1 MSPMNW
7 LAAFCLVLVAG
18 GEGRNLQVPSISS
31 IRPSPAAA
39 DDLIYPTDVQLVSLA
54 LREALEQV
62 VGELPLIPKARI
74 FLLGLG
80 RNEGAEN
87 WVAEDVLMEVLMR
100 RGYQIVLKQPQ
111 TGKSEAGVLSYRL
124 VDPKVVYTPWK
135 GRWFSVRSWHQRE
148 AHGNLFL
155 RLQGAG
161 GRVLWTKRLKAYA
174 RDRVP
179 ADSAGILGG
188 GKAVTRTMAGA
199 GSKIIERG
207 LSASIIGGLFYIFF
221 VF

>member
-1 MSPMNW
+1 MNW
-7 LAAFCLVLVAG
+7 LAAFCLVLVVG
-18 GEGRNLQVPSISS
+18 GEGWNLQAPSLPS

-39 DDLIYPTDVQLVSLA
+39 DDLVYPTDVQLVSLA
-54 LREALEQV
+54 LMEALEEV
-62 VGELPLIPKARI
+62 VGELPLIPKAQI
-74 FLLGLG
+74 FLLGQ
-80 RNEGAEN
+80 NEAAEN

-111 TGKSEAGVLSYRL
+111 AGKSEAGVLSYRL
-124 VDPKVVYTPWK
+124 VDPKVAYTPWK
-135 GRWFSVRSWHQRE
+135 GRWFPVRSWHQRE
-148 AHGNLFL
+148 AYGNLFL

-174 RDRVP
+174 QDRVP
-179 ADSAGILGG
+179 ADSIGFLGG
-188 GKAVTRTMAGA
+188 GKAVTRTMAEA